1 MSSCAR
7 MATSLDHWMLKGHGV
22 EAVASATRDADLPE
36 KSGDQV
42 FEETGR
48 RYLIR
53 YVPKDGI
60 SLESMLE
67 PSPRWVTPT
76 PYSAED
82 AVRYLALPFGER
94 QREYY
99 WLINPRY
106 LRNVKGPRSIDGGFG
121 IEYLIPEGVP
131 EGALVKRFALP
142 VD

>member
-1 MSSCAR
+1 
-7 MATSLDHWMLKGHGV
+7 MATSLDCWMLKEHDV
-22 EAVASATRDADLPE
+22 EAAASTTLDADLPV

-42 FEETGR
+42 FEEIGR

-60 SLESMLE
+60 SLESMLA
-67 PSPRWVTPT
+67 PSLRWVTPT

-82 AVRYLALPFGER
+82 ALRCLALPFGER
-94 QREYY
+94 QRKYY

-106 LRNVKGPRSIDGGFG
+106 LRNVKGPRSVDGGCG

-131 EGALVKRFALP
+131 EEALVKRSALS